1 MTIAKPDLKKD
12 IDDAMSQA
20 IGQGWQLAII
30 VLNNTRPE
38 VYEYVKQ
45 CGNQQIG
52 LITQCVNFQSLE
64 RLLKQ
69 GPSGLRRCKR
79 PFFSFHYHDIKNFV

>member
-1 MTIAKPDLKKD
+1 MTIAKPDLIKD

-20 IGQGWQLAII
+20 SGQGWQLAII

-45 CGNQQIG
+45 CGNQRLG
-52 LITQCVNFQSLE
+52 LITQCANFQSLE
-64 RLLKQ
+64 Q
-69 GPSGLRRCKR
+69 NSGNLCLCKWS
-79 PFFSFHYHDIKNFV
+79 FFSFHHHDTNNFV